1 MKNKISIIFILYFL
15 FQIDLSAENL
25 KIESKKITINK
36 NNQTSIFED
45 EVLIITS
52 DNKTIKSDFAEYN
65 KSTGIIKLRK
75 NVNAVDDKNNTINS
89 EYAEYNENSRV
100 LKTVG
105 LTKIITSEMYKLEG
119 ENIILDDNKKMIS

>member
-25 KIESKKITINK
+25 KLSQKITINK

-52 DNKTIKSDFAEYN
+52 DNKTIKSDFAEY
-65 KSTGIIKLRK
+65 
-75 NVNAVDDKNNTINS
+75 
-89 EYAEYNENSRV
+89 
-100 LKTVG
+100 
-105 LTKIITSEMYKLEG
+105 TSLQA
-119 ENIILDDNKKMIS
+119 

>member
-52 DNKTIKSDFAEYN
+52 D
-65 KSTGIIKLRK
+65 K
-75 NVNAVDDKNNTINS
+75 NPLNLDLPTQP
-89 EYAEYNENSRV
+89 
-100 LKTVG
+100 
-105 LTKIITSEMYKLEG
+105 ITSEIKPDV
-119 ENIILDDNKKMIS
+119 IKAKKKVK

>member
-1 MKNKISIIFILYFL
+1 MKNKISIVFILYFL

-52 DNKTIKSDFAEYN
+52 DNKTIKD
-65 KSTGIIKLRK
+65 LL
-75 NVNAVDDKNNTINS
+75 NT
-89 EYAEYNENSRV
+89 
-100 LKTVG
+100 
-105 LTKIITSEMYKLEG
+105 
-119 ENIILDDNKKMIS
+119 